1 MNDLIRLWLIKRKAI
16 LAIST
21 IVILFLVIILLIS
34 SLFLKAE
41 TADQTN
47 ESLADYYV
55 NQTSTLQ
62 SSSISDEKDNK
73 VSGEK
78 DKETEEFIFVDI
90 KGAVRVPGVYEINS
104 DTRLTDVITLAGGFL
119 PTADQ
124 SMVNLSQKL
133 TDQMMITIPLLGV
146 KLEQESIAVKESGEK
161 LPVVITIPD
170 ETSNT
175 ETQAEIGKV
184 NLNTADSLGL
194 QTLSGIGEKKAERI
208 LQYRQEHG
216 SFKSIEELKE
226 VSGIGDKT
234 FEALA
239 DFISVGKE

>member
-1 MNDLIRLWLIKRKAI
+1 MNDFVIAWVKKRRII
-16 LAIST
+16 LSIST
-21 IVILFLVIILLIS
+21 IVIFFVVIILLS
-34 SLFLKAE
+34 FSLFFKEE

-47 ESLADYYV
+47 ESLADYYI
-55 NQTSTLQ
+55 NQASTFQ
-62 SSSISDEKDNK
+62 NDAVSQETNNK
-73 VSGEK
+73 VSGKEEK
-78 DKETEEFIFVDI
+78 QKEEFIFVDI
-90 KGAVRVPGVYEINS
+90 KGAVRMPGVYEMNPE
-104 DTRLTDVITLAGGFL
+104 TRLTDVITLAGGFL

-133 TDQMMITIPLLGV
+133 TDQMMIIIPELGINL
-146 KLEQESIAVKESGEK
+146 KQESMDIQETQEN
-161 LPVVITIPD
+161 LPVITIPN
-170 ETSNT
+170 ETINT
-175 ETQAEIGKV
+175 ETQTEIGKV
-184 NLNTADSLGL
+184 NLNTTDSVGL

-239 DFISVGKE
+239 EFISVGKE